1 MAASIRDVA
10 RLAGVSVGT
19 VSNVLNKPDEVSADS
34 IARVQVAIDELGY
47 VRNDAARRL
56 RAGVSSTVGF
66 VVLDGQN
73 PFFNEV
79 VRGAEDEA
87 SRHGIAILV
96 GNTDE
101 DPAREGMYLDL
112 FEEQRVR
119 GVLIAPYGDI
129 TRRLT
134 LLRERGIPAVLVDRM
149 NVEGT
154 FSSVATDSVVGGRM
168 AAEHLI
174 ESGRRRLAFVG
185 GPFDIRQVRDRLDG
199 ARWAVES
206 SDVDAT
212 IEVVATRALT
222 VEEGAAAGRRLL
234 ERPPHQRP
242 DALFAANDLV
252 ALGLLQGLVVDGSV
266 LVPDQMALIGFDDIA
281 FAAAAAVPISSVRQP
296 SRAIGATALRVL
308 LEESGDDTLIPRQTV
323 FRPELL
329 GAWFR
334 HAPAALLN
342 QRDSRADPRDGT
354 PRAGSVRPGR
364 AARRQATRRIRRPP
378 PPRLRCAGRPP
389 ARRRRPRRRRSRSS
403 R

>member
-1 MAASIRDVA
+1 MAVSIKDVA
-10 RLAGVSVGT
+10 RHAGVSVGT
-19 VSNVLNKPDEVSADS
+19 VSNVLNKPDEVSAES
-34 IARVQVAIDELGY
+34 LARVQGAIDELGY

-73 PFFNEV
+73 PFFNQV

-87 SRHGIAILV
+87 SRHGIAVLV

-112 FEEQRVR
+112 FEEQSVR

-134 LLRERGIPAVLVDRM
+134 RLRERGIPAVLVDRM

-168 AAEHLI
+168 AAEHLL
-174 ESGRRRLAFVG
+174 ETGRRRLAFVG
-185 GPFDIRQVRDRLDG
+185 GPFDMRQVRDRLDG
-199 ARWAVES
+199 ARWAVEA
-206 SDVDAT
+206 SDTDAE

-234 ERPPHQRP
+234 ERPRAQRP

-252 ALGLLQGLVVDGSV
+252 ALGLLQALVVDGSV
-266 LVPDQMALIGFDDIA
+266 LVPDQIALIGFDDIA

-323 FRPELL
+323 FRPELVV
-329 GAWFR
+329 
-334 HAPAALLN
+334 
-342 QRDSRADPRDGT
+342 RAST
-354 PRAGSVRPGR
+354 RA
-364 AARRQATRRIRRPP
+364 
-378 PPRLRCAGRPP
+378 
-389 ARRRRPRRRRSRSS
+389 
-403 R
+403 

>member
-1 MAASIRDVA
+1 MAVSIKDVA
-10 RLAGVSVGT
+10 RHAGVSVGT
-19 VSNVLNKPDEVSADS
+19 VSNALNKPDEVSAES
-34 IARVQVAIDELGY
+34 LARVLEAVDTLGY

-73 PFFNEV
+73 PFFNQV

-87 SRHGIAILV
+87 SRHGIAVLV

-112 FEEQRVR
+112 FEEQSVR

-134 LLRERGIPAVLVDRM
+134 RLRERGIPAVLVDRM

-174 ESGRRRLAFVG
+174 DTGRRRIAFVG
-185 GPFDIRQVRDRLDG
+185 GPFDMRQVRDRLDG
-199 ARWAVES
+199 ARWAVEA
-206 SDVDAT
+206 SDVGAE

-222 VEEGAAAGRRLL
+222 VEEGADAGRRIL
-234 ERPPHQRP
+234 ERPTGQRP

-252 ALGLLQGLVVDGSV
+252 ALGLLQALVVDGSV
-266 LVPDQMALIGFDDIA
+266 LVPDQIALIGFDDIA

-296 SRAIGATALRVL
+296 SRAIGQTALRIL

-323 FRPELL
+323 FRPELVV
-329 GAWFR
+329 
-334 HAPAALLN
+334 
-342 QRDSRADPRDGT
+342 RAST
-354 PRAGSVRPGR
+354 RA
-364 AARRQATRRIRRPP
+364 
-378 PPRLRCAGRPP
+378 
-389 ARRRRPRRRRSRSS
+389 
-403 R
+403 

>member
-1 MAASIRDVA
+1 MAVSIKDVA
-10 RLAGVSVGT
+10 RHAGVSVGT
-19 VSNVLNKPDEVSADS
+19 VSNVLNKPDEVSAES
-34 IARVQVAIDELGY
+34 IARVQGAIDELGY

-56 RAGVSSTVGF
+56 RAGISSTVGF

-73 PFFNEV
+73 PFFNQV

-87 SRHGIAILV
+87 SRHGIAVLV

-112 FEEQRVR
+112 FEEQSVR

-134 LLRERGIPAVLVDRM
+134 RLRERGIPAVLVDRM

-174 ESGRRRLAFVG
+174 ETGRRRIAFVG
-185 GPFDIRQVRDRLDG
+185 GPFDMRQVRDRLDG
-199 ARWAVES
+199 ARWAVEA
-206 SDVDAT
+206 SDTDAT

-222 VEEGAAAGRRLL
+222 VEEGVDAGRRLL
-234 ERPPHQRP
+234 ERPPSQRP

-252 ALGLLQGLVVDGSV
+252 ALGLLQALVVDGSV
-266 LVPDQMALIGFDDIA
+266 LVPDQIALIGFDDIA

-296 SRAIGATALRVL
+296 SRAIGQTALRIL

-323 FRPELL
+323 FRPELIV
-329 GAWFR
+329 
-334 HAPAALLN
+334 
-342 QRDSRADPRDGT
+342 RAST
-354 PRAGSVRPGR
+354 RA
-364 AARRQATRRIRRPP
+364 
-378 PPRLRCAGRPP
+378 
-389 ARRRRPRRRRSRSS
+389 
-403 R
+403 